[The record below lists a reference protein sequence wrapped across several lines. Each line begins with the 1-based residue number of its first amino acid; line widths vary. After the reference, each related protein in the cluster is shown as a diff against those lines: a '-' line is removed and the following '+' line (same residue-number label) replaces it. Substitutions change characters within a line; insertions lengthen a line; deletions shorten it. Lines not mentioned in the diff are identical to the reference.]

1 MSEIRDIMEHYREV
15 RQRLRYPPNAVADTE
30 INLRPVRVAVEVPLK
45 ILPPEPPL
53 SEPTPCMTL
62 RHPLYA
68 PFVPTSLTF
77 SSTIEISASEFGLT
91 SEQLRRK
98 GKKCRAR
105 AVCVP
110 RQIAI
115 YVAAK
120 QGRWAASWIA
130 NRLDLDHTTI
140 LHAIK
145 KIGTLIET
153 NLTLKSRVES
163 IEAAIATRYP
173 PAATPNSQSH
183 LGEGPERDVQ
193 IKTVPALDRTS
204 RSTFRVEQAKRACR
218 NAKGMFC
225 RGTGTSYGR

>member
-45 ILPPEPPL
+45 ILEPAPPL
-53 SEPTPCMTL
+53 SEPTPSVTL

-163 IEAAIATRYP
+163 IEAAIAA
-173 PAATPNSQSH
+173 PANSQSH

-204 RSTFRVEQAKRACR
+204 RSTFRVEQAKRSCR